1 MIPQRRIR
9 HRDSQGV
16 IARMTNA
23 GKPAA

>member
-1 MIPQRRIR
+1 MIPQRIR

>member
-1 MIPQRRIR
+1 MIPQQRIR

>member
-1 MIPQRRIR
+1 MIPHRIR

-16 IARMTNA
+16 IARMTNS